1 MAEQSESVDLHA
13 MTTQIVVAHVANNV
27 VSVGDL
33 SKLIQQ
39 VFEALAKVES
49 SAAVPEKPQPAV
61 SIKKSITPD
70 YIVCLEDGK
79 KLKMLKR
86 HLKMSYG
93 LTPDEYRD
101 RWGLPA
107 DYPMVAPNYSA
118 QRSALAKKIGLGTQP
133 RKRGRKRKS

>member
-61 SIKKSITPD
+61 SIK
-70 YIVCLEDGK
+70 
-79 KLKMLKR
+79 
-86 HLKMSYG
+86 
-93 LTPDEYRD
+93 
-101 RWGLPA
+101 
-107 DYPMVAPNYSA
+107 
-118 QRSALAKKIGLGTQP
+118 IG
-133 RKRGRKRKS
+133 RAHV